1 MLRRIASSALVLAL
15 AAALTNDALA
25 QQAGAQASQEPPSI
39 ESKTEGMQKLDG
51 FIPFHWDEKEGK
63 LWMEIS
69 RFDEDFLHYTSL
81 PAGFG
86 ENTLGLNRGDL
97 GPSQVVRWSRVG
109 PRVLMV
115 EPNQRY
121 RASSESAMER
131 KSVEDGFP
139 QAVHWGFEIGAETD
153 GTVLVDAT
161 DFVMTD
167 WHGIIQSLRRSN
179 QGTFRLDKTRSAI
192 YMPRTRTFPQNSE
205 VEVTLTFTSDQPG
218 GLVRSVAAA
227 GPNQR
232 TTAGA
237 ITIRQ
242 HHSFVQLPELGSYE
256 PRRHD
261 PRAGY
266 GGMSYMDYSTPIDE
280 PLTQRFIRRHKL
292 EKQDPSATV
301 SDPVEPI
308 IYYLDPGTPEPV
320 RTALMEGGAWWNQ
333 AFEAAGYRNA
343 FRMEILPDDADPMDA
358 RYNVVQWVHRSTR
371 GWSYGNSISDPRT
384 GEILKGHVT
393 LGSLR
398 VRQDYL
404 IAEGLLSP
412 YGNGDD
418 IPADMSE
425 MALLRIRQLSAHEIG
440 HTIGLSH
447 NYIASAQR
455 EAGPQSVMDYPHP
468 RIGIREGSGEIDV
481 LDAYDREIGAW
492 DKVAIAY
499 GYQDFPDGTD
509 EAAALEAI
517 LTEARD
523 SGITFM
529 TDQDARPA
537 GSAHPDNHLWDN
549 GTDVVDELR
558 RMMFV
563 RGRALDQ
570 FGENAIRMGRPMATI
585 EEALVPL
592 YMHHRYQTEAATK
605 IMGGLQYTYAMRGDG
620 QEPVTTIPGD
630 EQRRA
635 VVEVLHTLNPA
646 DLVLPESVL
655 NSIPPRPAGYGMHQ
669 ELFRRYTGLVFDA
682 VAPATAAADMT
693 VSFLL
698 HPERA
703 ARLIQQSARDP
714 DLPSF
719 MDVTHELFR
728 ATFGIGEHSNAY
740 EAEVSRAVERVVVDR
755 MMRLASTAS
764 MPQVRAEASYALAGL
779 AESLEGRMEDADV
792 SDRAHFAMLAQDI
805 ERFMDRDM
813 DAPSTPSTLGAPPG
827 SPIGDP
833 GMFWASASWESTN
846 DSLWSGLI
854 EDEPLACSWR

>member
-15 AAALTNDALA
+15 AAAVTNDALA
-25 QQAGAQASQEPPSI
+25 QQAEAQASQEPPSI

-51 FIPFHWDEKEGK
+51 FIPFYWDEKEGK

-115 EPNQRY
+115 EPNQNY
-121 RASSESAMER
+121 RASSDNPMEKR
-131 KSVEDGFP
+131 SVEDGFP
-139 QAVHWGFEIGAETD
+139 QAVHWGFPIGAETD

-161 DFVMTD
+161 DFFMTD

-179 QGTFRLDKTRSAI
+179 QGTFQLDKSRSAI
-192 YMPRTRTFPQNSE
+192 YLPRTRNFPENSE
-205 VEVTLTFTSDQPG
+205 VEITLTFTSNQPG
-218 GLVRSVAAA
+218 GLVRSVAA
-227 GPNQR
+227 
-232 TTAGA
+232 TAGA
-237 ITIRQ
+237 ITVRQ

-266 GGMSYMDYSTPIDE
+266 GGMSYMDYSAPIDE

-292 EKQDPSATV
+292 EKQDPAAAV

-333 AFEAAGYRNA
+333 AYEAAGYRDA

-371 GWSYGNSISDPRT
+371 GWSYGNSITDPRT

-412 YGNGDD
+412 YGEGEDV
-418 IPADMSE
+418 PSDMSE

-440 HTIGLSH
+440 HTLGLSH

-455 EAGPQSVMDYPHP
+455 DFGTQSVMDYPHP
-468 RIGIREGSGEIDV
+468 RIGLRESGEVDV

-492 DKVAIAY
+492 DKVAIAF
-499 GYQDFPDGTD
+499 GYQDFPAGTD
-509 EAAALEAI
+509 EAAALERI
-517 LTEARD
+517 LDEARAE
-523 SGITFM
+523 GITFM

-549 GTDVVDELR
+549 GTNVVEELG
-558 RMMFV
+558 RMMDV
-563 RGRALDQ
+563 RRVALDR

-592 YMHHRYQTEAATK
+592 YMHHRYQTEAAAK
-605 IMGGLQYTYAMRGDG
+605 IVGGLHYTYAMRGDG
-620 QEPVTTIPGD
+620 QEPVAMVSAQA
-630 EQRRA
+630 QRRA
-635 VVEVLHTLNPA
+635 VAELMRTLDPTE
-646 DLVLPESVL
+646 LVLPESVL
-655 NSIPPRPAGYGMHQ
+655 NSIPPRPAGYGMHP

-682 VAPATAAADMT
+682 VAPAAAAADMT

-703 ARLIQQSARDP
+703 ARLIQQSARSP
-714 DLPSF
+714 ELPSF
-719 MDVTHELFR
+719 MQVSHELLQ
-728 ATFGIGEHSNAY
+728 ATFGVEEHGSGY
-740 EAEVSRAVERVVVDR
+740 EAEVSRAVERIVVDR
-755 MMRLASTAS
+755 MMRLAATAS
-764 MPQVRAEASYALAGL
+764 MPQVRAEASYVLRELSA
-779 AESLEGRMEDADV
+779 SLEGMAEDAGT
-792 SDRAHFAMLAQDI
+792 SDRAHYAMLTQDI

-813 DAPSTPSTLGAPPG
+813 DAPSTPSTVGAPPG

-833 GMFWASASWESTN
+833 GMFWASASWEHTEVGP
-846 DSLWSGLI
+846 WAGLI
-854 EDEPLACSWR
+854 EDPPLACSWR